1 MFPYA
6 SRTGVVELNVE
17 HSEEWQRTNNRLV
30 DCNYTAE
37 MSFYQSTGS
46 RQNADENEEKVTDGI
61 DAVRE
66 HYKALNR
73 NRLIPTANIPEKE
86 LHLGNEEND
95 NFKGS
100 ADNYLDNADVESLDE
115 EILEDGTT
123 QMIRTLALQ
132 QSTGFYTLIFLHLH
146 A

>member
-1 MFPYA
+1 MLMRMK
-6 SRTGVVELNVE
+6 SEQDETTSTEEDDHKEDVE
-17 HSEEWQRTNNRLV
+17 
-30 DCNYTAE
+30 AE
-37 MSFYQSTGS
+37 LDTIIETLCSNQDT
-46 RQNADENEEKVTDGI
+46 EVTDGI

-73 NRLIPTANIPEKE
+73 NKLIPTANIPEKE

-100 ADNYLDNADVESLDE
+100 VGNYLDNSDVESLDE

-123 QMIRTLALQ
+123 QMIRTLV
-132 QSTGFYTLIFLHLH
+132 IFPR
-146 A
+146 